1 MIGDPELA
9 VMARSYD
16 IIKDLGIEERKRV
29 IQWLTSKLGI
39 EANTLAQPMVPF
51 PINYPT
57 GSASSNQMDNGST
70 ASTGTNTG
78 ITLSENTATDLSAFS
93 VQGLFDRIKM
103 KTDVAR
109 VLLVAAYLQDK
120 DPSTE
125 LGSRPINKELK
136 KIGHGIKN
144 ITQAINSLLKKDPEL
159 LVMTRK
165 TTNSQQGKKK
175 YQVTDL
181 GMQKTREAL
190 KSGLL
195 KV

>member
-16 IIKDLGIEERKRV
+16 IIKDLGLEERKRV

-39 EANTLAQPMVPF
+39 EVNANSQQILPFSIGYPVGQANGAQATTSTSTTEN
-51 PINYPT
+51 IL
-57 GSASSNQMDNGST
+57 SET
-70 ASTGTNTG
+70 AS
-78 ITLSENTATDLSAFS
+78 TDLSAYS

-109 VLLVAAYLQDK
+109 VLLVASYLQDK
-120 DPSTE
+120 DPATE

-165 TTNSQQGKKK
+165 TTSSQQGKKK

>member
-16 IIKDLGIEERKRV
+16 IIKDLGMEERKRV
-29 IQWLTSKLGI
+29 IQWLTNKLGVESGNTPQAVLPI
-39 EANTLAQPMVPF
+39 SFGYPSMGQAN
-51 PINYPT
+51 
-57 GSASSNQMDNGST
+57 GSHALENAETTTVLSSNETS
-70 ASTGTNTG
+70 
-78 ITLSENTATDLSAFS
+78 TDLGAYS

-120 DPSTE
+120 DPATE

-165 TTNSQQGKKK
+165 TTSSQQGKKK
-175 YQVTDL
+175 YHVTDL
-181 GMQKTREAL
+181 GMRKTREAL
-190 KSGLL
+190 QSGLL